1 MRSRKE
7 LKKNGK
13 ENLKK
18 HYLIFLLL
26 CLIAAFI
33 GSEFVNS
40 LSITEIKIAVDNTQV
55 LPNSFKRTVAGTVQ
69 KVENI
74 SSKVKNQKKFFASSR
89 GVFASVINAADSG
102 SLYLTIV
109 YGIRSIAGTS
119 SCVIVI
125 SIILSFLLYFLFW
138 VLVVNTYRVILRR
151 MFLEGRIYEK
161 ISLKNC
167 LFLLRIQKWHKA
179 SLTMLKTS
187 IYEILWT
194 FTIVGG
200 VIKRYSYFLVPYIVA
215 ENPNIKSKDA
225 INLSRTMMNGHKFE
239 CFILELSFIGWR
251 ILSILTIGLSNIF
264 FTNAYFI
271 ATFCEYY
278 TDLRKVSKEKNI
290 FNSQLL
296 CDRYLYEKADKK
308 ILEDTYCMDLSNI
321 AIKKNENRSIKDKI
335 ENIFGI
341 NISSVIKEKE
351 NEENIVNEIKINY
364 IKDEL
369 NAKMYPSRLYI
380 IPKKHKKKG
389 IEVVNYLR
397 RYNISSL
404 ILMFFLFSFIG
415 WLWEVTL
422 HLLKDGT
429 FVNRGVMHGPWL
441 PIYGAGGILVLV
453 LLNKLRKKPL
463 LEFLSIIVLCGLVEY
478 FASYYLE
485 IANNG
490 IKWWDY
496 SGYFLNL
503 NGRICAEGL
512 LVFGLGGLY
521 VVYFLAP
528 LLDDLI
534 KRVNYK
540 VLMMILFI
548 LIIMFTIDKIYSSK
562 YPNKGTGIT
571 DYSAAKN
578 IIFDKL

>member
-74 SSKVKNQKKFFASSR
+74 SSKVKNQKKLFASSR

-102 SLYLTIV
+102 SLYLTLV

-380 IPKKHKKKG
+380 IPKKHKKNG

>member
-102 SLYLTIV
+102 SLYLTLV

-278 TDLRKVSKEKNI
+278 TDLRKISKEKNI

>member
-89 GVFASVINAADSG
+89 GVFASVINAVDSG
-102 SLYLTIV
+102 SLYLTLV

-278 TDLRKVSKEKNI
+278 TDLRKISKEKNI

>member
-89 GVFASVINAADSG
+89 GVFASVINAVDSG
-102 SLYLTIV
+102 SLYLTLV

-161 ISLKNC
+161 ISFKNC

-251 ILSILTIGLSNIF
+251 ILSIFTIGLSNIF

-296 CDRYLYEKADKK
+296 CDRYLYEHADKK

>member
-102 SLYLTIV
+102 SLYLTLV

-296 CDRYLYEKADKK
+296 CDRYLYEHADKK

-571 DYSAAKN
+571 DYSAVKN

>member
-74 SSKVKNQKKFFASSR
+74 SSKLKNQKKLFASTR
-89 GVFASVINAADSG
+89 GVFARVINAADSG

-161 ISLKNC
+161 ISFKNC
-167 LFLLRIQKWHKA
+167 LFLLRTQKWHKA

-321 AIKKNENRSIKDKI
+321 AIKKNENRSIKDQI

>member
-33 GSEFVNS
+33 GSEFINS

-74 SSKVKNQKKFFASSR
+74 SSKVKNQKKLFASSR

-125 SIILSFLLYFLFW
+125 SIIFSFLLYFLFW

-296 CDRYLYEKADKK
+296 CDRYLYEHADKK

-380 IPKKHKKKG
+380 MPKKHKKKG

-422 HLLKDGT
+422 HLLKDGN

-441 PIYGAGGILVLV
+441 PIYGVGGILVLV

-485 IANNG
+485 IANDG

-534 KRVNYK
+534 KRINYK

-571 DYSAAKN
+571 DYSTAKN

>member
-74 SSKVKNQKKFFASSR
+74 SSKVKNQKKLFASSR

-102 SLYLTIV
+102 SLYLTLV

>member
-74 SSKVKNQKKFFASSR
+74 SSKLKNQKKLFASTR

-161 ISLKNC
+161 ISFKNC
-167 LFLLRIQKWHKA
+167 LFLLRTQKWHKA

>member
-74 SSKVKNQKKFFASSR
+74 SSKVKNQKKLFASSR

-102 SLYLTIV
+102 SLYLTLV

-278 TDLRKVSKEKNI
+278 TDLRKISKEKNI

>member
-380 IPKKHKKKG
+380 IPQKHKKKG

-534 KRVNYK
+534 KMVNYK

>member
-102 SLYLTIV
+102 SLYLTLV

>member
-102 SLYLTIV
+102 SLYLTLV

-251 ILSILTIGLSNIF
+251 ILSILTIGLSNIC

-296 CDRYLYEKADKK
+296 CDRYLYEHADKK

-380 IPKKHKKKG
+380 IQKKHKKKG

>member
-74 SSKVKNQKKFFASSR
+74 SSKLKNQKKLFASSR

-161 ISLKNC
+161 ISFKNC
-167 LFLLRIQKWHKA
+167 LFLLRTQKWHKA